1 MEEIA
6 SKFSLYDFF
15 NPIFCGCMVVV
26 GLHLMGC
33 SPILYI
39 IDSINTSGYEILN
52 LLIILLLCLILRARR
67 VSPIPFLFF
76 CKAHGL
82 LLFFNM

>member
-52 LLIILLLCLILRARR
+52 W
-67 VSPIPFLFF
+67 VPFAQRENDLVESNDPEHP
-76 CKAHGL
+76 AQ
-82 LLFFNM
+82 